1 LETTFAEVIYVNIEA
16 ELNTQCFNEGL
27 RSYFP
32 CYSNKF
38 EVYAYHGKDHIS
50 GGNLLD
56 IFSQSF
62 YNITNNTNLAKA
74 NLTRSTQTTF
84 FIPQTNSEGVTFAVR
99 SRGACGKIFRIKMY
113 YHVCKEKIIK
123 TIKFERTSSPAK
135 GFKNVTANCSENS
148 IPSQNA
154 ARFKGYC
161 YPNGSWRIPLDDNME
176 CLCVEGYTLNKRD
189 RSCSSKLHVNCIVR
203 SILRYLFLQLQV
215 FVSYNI
221 VCRFLSPGLKISNLH
236 RIHAELVF
244 ALTKKN

>member
-1 LETTFAEVIYVNIEA
+1 MDIEA
-16 ELNTQCFNEGL
+16 ELNTQCFNGGL

-50 GGNLLD
+50 VGNILD
-56 IFSQSF
+56 IFSQSL

-84 FIPQTNSEGVTFAVR
+84 FFPQNNSEGVTFAVR

-135 GFKNVTANCSENS
+135 GFKNVTANCLENS

-154 ARFKGYC
+154 ASFKGYC

-176 CLCVEGYTLNKRD
+176 CLCVDGYTLNKRD
-189 RSCSSKLHVNCIVR
+189 GSCSSKLHVYCIVR
-203 SILRYLFLQLQV
+203 CSILRYIF
-215 FVSYNI
+215 SYNCRFLCHI
-221 VCRFLSPGLKISNLH
+221 FCRFLSPGLKISNPS
-236 RIHAELVF
+236 
-244 ALTKKN
+244 

>member
-1 LETTFAEVIYVNIEA
+1 LETTFAEVIYVDIEA

-38 EVYAYHGKDHIS
+38 EVYAYHGKDQIS
-50 GGNLLD
+50 GEKILD
-56 IFSQSF
+56 IFSQSLF
-62 YNITNNTNLAKA
+62 NITNNTNLAKA

-84 FIPQTNSEGVTFAVR
+84 FFPQNNSGVTFAVR
-99 SRGACGKIFRIKMY
+99 SRGACGKIFRLKMY

-123 TIKFERTSSPAK
+123 SMKFERTLSPAK

-154 ARFKGYC
+154 TSFKGYC

-189 RSCSSKLHVNCIVR
+189 GSCSSKLHVYCIVR
-203 SILRYLFLQLQV
+203 CNILRYLFLQLQV

-236 RIHAELVF
+236 RIQLVF

>member
-1 LETTFAEVIYVNIEA
+1 MKNGKTCGIGEYADFWFITPRVNLETIFAEVIYVDIEA

-32 CYSNKF
+32 CHSNKF
-38 EVYAYHGKDHIS
+38 EVYAYHGKDQIS
-50 GGNLLD
+50 LRNILN
-56 IFSQSF
+56 IFPQSL

-84 FIPQTNSEGVTFAVR
+84 FFPQNNSEGVTFAVL
-99 SRGACGKIFRIKMY
+99 SRGARGKIFRIKMY

-135 GFKNVTANCSENS
+135 GFKKVTADCSENS

-154 ARFKGYC
+154 ASFKGYC

-189 RSCSSKLHVNCIVR
+189 GSCSSKLHVYCIVR
-203 SILRYLFLQLQV
+203 CILRYIFLQLQV
-215 FVSYNI
+215 FVSYI
-221 VCRFLSPGLKISNLH
+221 L
-236 RIHAELVF
+236 
-244 ALTKKN
+244 